1 MIMLSKASNIS
12 FHRVH
17 INIGAEEKHS
27 YFWLF
32 LKGLFIKV
40 WKELYEVGKRREM
53 LSIAEHEKDWKPV
66 CPTQRCF
73 H

>member
-1 MIMLSKASNIS
+1 MIMLSSNI
-12 FHRVH
+12 FLHRVH
-17 INIGAEEKHS
+17 SINIGAVEKHS

-32 LKGLFIKV
+32 LEGLFIKV